1 MQLAA
6 DHRGTRRSSS
16 SSGILIPLRVVS
28 ILQAQLAQDSF
39 TMASSSQSSS
49 SSSSDG
55 ASATGAERG
64 HPDEMPQL
72 DTLISHLVAAK
83 RSLSSINHV
92 WRANEIV
99 TAARSALEE
108 SVVVSARTGFLRR
121 GLNNQLRLLYDVRAE
136 VEEISLR
143 GRTEFSSV
151 LKSLDAAD
159 VRLKKTL
166 NLLRETIVHA
176 SFRPEG
182 EGPRS
187 LRDFVDERGVEELH
201 TALKS
206 SIDTTNSAQTE
217 LDTSNV
223 AFDDELGSIRQALGH
238 YRAATKLASS
248 RSSPS
253 ASASSSDSNSS
264 IPSALPL
271 PSMLHSLE
279 MHAQEMANL
288 LESLVQHFD
297 LCVTAVKH
305 TEGGG
310 AAAQSIT
317 GDIPTSVPVGGRAGS
332 NFEDATNTDLNAP
345 LGPLSESDYL
355 EMVNVLIKDAAE
367 AEDVVM
373 EIQDRI
379 GDMETVL
386 ENVLAQRD
394 ALLSI
399 YHATTDVF
407 QHLSSL
413 ASARLP
419 GYIAQAHNF
428 TRVWNEQNERISGG
442 LADLFNLHS
451 LYDGFL
457 DAYDGLILEVS
468 RRKHVRQRVE
478 KVLRE
483 ARHKLSHLYE
493 EDVHAR
499 ETFRVEQGDYL
510 PSDIWPG
517 IGREPMRV
525 EFQRISGGNLKDAIP
540 QDADQ
545 GGNTADEPKAATHST
560 PAGDTTDNGEAIPDI
575 PRPIVEQAFARL
587 KARAK
592 RIPSPAV

>member
-1 MQLAA
+1 MA
-6 DHRGTRRSSS
+6 SSS
-16 SSGILIPLRVVS
+16 SSL
-28 ILQAQLAQDSF
+28 
-39 TMASSSQSSS
+39 SSS
-49 SSSSDG
+49 SRG
-55 ASATGAERG
+55 ASATRG
-64 HPDEMPQL
+64 GHNQPDEMPQL

-121 GLNNQLRLLYDVRAE
+121 GLNNQLRLLYSVRTE

-143 GRTEFSSV
+143 GQTDFSGMV
-151 LKSLDAAD
+151 KSLDAAD
-159 VRLKKTL
+159 IRLKKTL
-166 NLLRETIVHA
+166 DLLRETIVHA

-182 EGPRS
+182 EEPKS

-201 TALKS
+201 TSLKD
-206 SIDTTNSAQTE
+206 SIDATNSAQ
-217 LDTSNV
+217 
-223 AFDDELGSIRQALGH
+223 AELGSSNAAFDEELASIKKALGH

-248 RSSPS
+248 RSSPA

-279 MHAQEMANL
+279 THAQEMANL

-297 LCVTAVKH
+297 ICVTAVKH

-317 GDIPTSVPVGGRAGS
+317 GDMPTGVPVGGRTGL
-332 NFEDATNTDLNAP
+332 NTEDGMKNADPSAP
-345 LGPLSESDYL
+345 LDPLSESDYR

-367 AEDVVM
+367 AEDVVL

-379 GDMETVL
+379 GDMESVL
-386 ENVLAQRD
+386 ENILSQRD
-394 ALLSI
+394 ALLSV
-399 YHATTDVF
+399 YHATTDIF

-419 GYIAQAHNF
+419 VYIAQAHSF
-428 TRVWNEQNERISGG
+428 SRVWNEQNERIKGG
-442 LADLFNLHS
+442 LAELSDLHS

-457 DAYDGLILEVS
+457 DAYDGLILEVY
-468 RRKHVRQRVE
+468 RRRHVRQRIE

-483 ARHKLSHLYE
+483 ARNKLNHLYE
-493 EDVHAR
+493 EDVNGR

-525 EFQRISGGNLKDAIP
+525 EFQRISGGILKDAIP
-540 QDADQ
+540 HDTNQEDDTTL
-545 GGNTADEPKAATHST
+545 NLKAQTEAT
-560 PAGDTTDNGEAIPDI
+560 PAGDTTDGGETIPEI

-592 RIPSPAV
+592 RTPPSAV